1 MRVLASLLSIYCLL
15 QMPMPC
21 RGDVTPSNTMDI
33 RSATIADVPVMEGL
47 AEQKRI
53 QYEKYQ
59 PIFYRQSQNAQQL
72 HGGFLKGL
80 ISKPGVI
87 LLVAVDEAGVQGFI
101 YGNLV
106 DAPPVYNP
114 GGKIC
119 LVDDFMVSK
128 PEQWPTVGKALL
140 DAVLAKAKQSGAVLG
155 NVVCGPSDT
164 PKRIFLESQGFSVA
178 SEWHVKSLK

>member
-1 MRVLASLLSIYCLL
+1 MRNTLLWTALIIGSLCLCRSVHAAETSTLSI
-15 QMPMPC
+15 
-21 RGDVTPSNTMDI
+21 RA
-33 RSATIADVPVMEGL
+33 ATLSDVPAMEAL

-59 PIFYRQSQNAQQL
+59 PIFQHQSQDARRL
-72 HGGFLKGL
+72 HGEFLKGL
-80 ISKPGVI
+80 VSKPGAI
-87 LLVAVDEAGVQGFI
+87 LLVAQDGAVIQGFI

-119 LVDDFMVSK
+119 AVDDFVVSK
-128 PEQWPTVGKALL
+128 PEQWPTIGKALL
-140 DAVLAKAKQSGAVLG
+140 EAVLAKAKLSGAVMG
-155 NVVCGPSDT
+155 NVVCGPLDQ
-164 PKRIFLESQGFSVA
+164 PKREFLEGQGFSVA